1 MEITQVRIQLRNEE
15 RLKAFVSFT
24 LDNQIAI
31 HNAKVV
37 QGREKMLFCMPSRK
51 MPDGKYLD
59 IVHPISALARKK
71 IEDVIF
77 SAYNEEIKKITPVVA
92 V

>member
-1 MEITQVRIQLRNEE
+1 
-15 RLKAFVSFT
+15 
-24 LDNQIAI
+24 
-31 HNAKVV
+31 
-37 QGREKMLFCMPSRK
+37 

-59 IVHPISALARKK
+59 IVHPISTLARKK

-77 SAYNEEIKKITPVVA
+77 SAYNEEIKKITPVA